1 MPGSW
6 RNSRHC
12 SAVLILGE
20 RGRKLRRRK
29 QMATSK
35 HTAILKMATL
45 KKVTLAAAL
54 IAGAT
59 SLAMAQ
65 GGYQSPGAGG
75 TNGNNSM
82 PPKAYKGPGAM
93 QSYSASKFRSNPG
106 LYNQASD
113 NAHGNGMPPKGYKGP
128 GAMQNYSASEFGGR
142 TAANAAASGGGGTHA
157 TSEKTGSAENTQKV
171 IGNQNGYR
179 GLYGSYRSGPGP
191 EAAAGGTAWCEAHF
205 RSYDPSTGMYR
216 TFGGVMRA
224 CP

>member
-1 MPGSW
+1 M
-6 RNSRHC
+6 
-12 SAVLILGE
+12 GE
-20 RGRKLRRRK
+20 RGRKFRRRKQMVTSK

-35 HTAILKMATL
+35 QIGTL

-65 GGYQSPGAGG
+65 GGYQSPGASGANDG
-75 TNGNNSM
+75 NGM
-82 PPKAYKGPGAM
+82 PPQAYKGPGGM
-93 QSYSASKFRSNPG
+93 QNYSASKFQGSPT
-106 LYNQASD
+106 LYNQASSETNGD
-113 NAHGNGMPPKGYKGP
+113 SGMPPKTYKGP